1 MRSFTKEKQEQE
13 TEETKVSRG
22 AEDYRVKKTCYT
34 QSVTSYLTLCFSV
47 SAKYFVS
54 AWWWPKTLYKCC
66 KLIREQMLPLFT
78 ASSGSSWCTQRRR
91 VKHSS
96 PLHSTHCGKICYFV
110 QPYITF
116 LGIIF
121 LLFWKRKTTA
131 LQDCSM
137 CNSFPP
143 KLELAIAIHIVLDS
157 IGHIVLKKEFLNN
170 SAYFDPECSI
180 NSRAAW
186 MISRRDSLLTI

>member
-22 AEDYRVKKTCYT
+22 VEDLDYRVKKTCYT

-110 QPYITF
+110 QPHITF
-116 LGIIF
+116 MGIELF
-121 LLFWKRKTTA
+121 SLLFWKRKTTA
-131 LQDCSM
+131 FQDCSM

-143 KLELAIAIHIVLDS
+143 KMELGTSNCYTYCPRQHWPFC
-157 IGHIVLKKEFLNN
+157 LKKRVFEQFYILW
-170 SAYFDPECSI
+170 P
-180 NSRAAW
+180 RV
-186 MISRRDSLLTI
+186 LHQL